1 MIYTIKDKNTTISI
15 SSNGGELKGFNISGK
30 DYMHD
35 ANPKYWGRTAPNLF
49 PNIGTIKDGY
59 VIIDNEKYPFVKHG
73 FLRDTEMVLESKS
86 ENSITFSLRSNEETL
101 KKYPYKFYLSISYTI
116 NDNELTCRINVTN
129 KDKKPIYF
137 NFGLHPAF
145 KVPWNDNEIFE
156 DYKIQFEEPINS
168 NLPTVLLDNGLIDWN
183 KTIKVFN
190 NINEIKLNHEDYCND
205 ALCID
210 PHPKGV
216 IKLISPSNE
225 SIELF
230 APEFKTLG
238 IWTPYPTKAPFICLE
253 PWIGCAD
260 NPESNNQFLNKK
272 DLIKLDVNE
281 IWLTTYQIKI
291 NG

>member
-1 MIYTIKDKNTTISI
+1 MLYTIKNQNTIITIS
-15 SSNGGELKGFNISGK
+15 SKGAELKSFNIAGK
-30 DYMHD
+30 EYMHD

-59 VIIDNEKYPFVKHG
+59 VLIDGNEYPFVKHG
-73 FLRDTEMVLESKS
+73 FLRDTEMELENQTD
-86 ENSITFSLRSNEETL
+86 NSITFKLRSNPELL
-101 KKYPYKFYLSISYTI
+101 KKYPFDFYLTISYTI

-129 KDKKPIYF
+129 KGLKPMYF

-145 KVPWNDNEIFE
+145 KVPWNENET
-156 DYKIQFEEPINS
+156 FEEYQIHFEHPINA
-168 NLPTVLLDNGLIDWN
+168 NLPTVRLDTGLVDW
-183 KTIKVFN
+183 KTSIGSLNDVSF
-190 NINEIKLNHEDYCND
+190 IQLNHEDYAND

-216 IKLISPSNE
+216 IKLVSPSNE
-225 SIELF
+225 SIELH
-230 APEFKTLG
+230 APEFRTLG

-260 NPESNNQFLNKK
+260 APEANHEFINKK
-272 DLIKLDVNE
+272 DIIKLNVNE